1 MNKFLDILKSIFN
14 NIQSILIVVLVIIIL
29 LMRECDGGSFGCQ
42 RVEGSDTTYIETVK
56 WDTLKIP
63 EITYVPKWKTKVV
76 TEYDTVPKDV
86 DTGAILKDY
95 YSQYFY
101 SDTLNIDTI
110 GNIVINDTITQNMI
124 LARTPKVSISIPTIT
139 KEITI
144 NNYINNREFYY
155 GVGIQGT
162 ANQLNFL
169 GGDFLYR
176 TKKNTAYG
184 LSVGINQDFAP
195 VVGGRM
201 YWKIGK

>member
-1 MNKFLDILKSIFN
+1 MNKFLDILKSIFK
-14 NIQSILIVVLVIIIL
+14 NIQSVLIVVLVIVIL
-29 LMRECDGGSFGCQ
+29 LMRECDGGNFGCQ

-56 WDTLKIP
+56 WDTLRIP

-76 TEYDTVPKDV
+76 TEYDTVPRDV
-86 DTGAILKDY
+86 DTMAILKDY
-95 YSQYFY
+95 YTRYFY

-124 LARTPKVSISIPTIT
+124 LARTPKVSISIPTVT

-155 GVGIQGT
+155 GVGVQGT

-195 VVGGRM
+195 VVGVP
-201 YWKIGK
+201 